1 MLSQKN
7 ESNKEQAIYYLSQ
20 ALVGYEIKYVYLEK
34 LCLVVVFV
42 TKKLRHYML
51 NHTTYVIAK
60 ADPLNYMMNKTY
72 HNARTSKWIMHLTEF
87 DLQFISQ
94 NSIKGQ
100 VIADYLAQAPLSDDK
115 PLIIEL
121 PNEHSFQLDE
131 MEIPMD
137 LEEDWDM
144 VRYFDGSICEK
155 SGGVGVVLV
164 TPQGFPRPYSIKLI
178 L

>member
-1 MLSQKN
+1 VFDEIKCYLLSPPILVPPKEGEPFLLYTSTKKLALGTMLSQKN

-100 VIADYLAQAPLSDDK
+100 VIADYLVEAPLYDNK

-121 PNEHSFQLDE
+121 PNEHVF
-131 MEIPMD
+131 
-137 LEEDWDM
+137 
-144 VRYFDGSICEK
+144 
-155 SGGVGVVLV
+155 
-164 TPQGFPRPYSIKLI
+164 
-178 L
+178 